1 MTKKRIMAAALLLA
15 VMTAAAGC
23 GGKGGE
29 KTENAWESIPS
40 AQEST
45 EPAAAGETAA
55 DAGENAGGSAAAKD
69 GSAAAETADA
79 GTEGQTEDPV
89 GALYTGTW
97 VDEIA
102 GRAYM
107 VISPA
112 SDGTYDVEINWSS
125 SAAET
130 SAWRIN
136 AAIDRS
142 NGNLVYEDGTYQ
154 ALMFNEDGEAEVVE
168 EKKVNGFFIYAE
180 GGVHWTDSVEHADA
194 PEDSTTFVR
203 EEDFGKQRRGG

>member
-1 MTKKRIMAAALLLA
+1 MTKKKIMAAALLLA

-55 DAGENAGGSAAAKD
+55 
-69 GSAAAETADA
+69 AETADA
-79 GTEGQTEDPV
+79 GAEGQTEDPV

-136 AAIDRS
+136 AAIDRR

-180 GGVHWTDSVEHADA
+180 GSVHWTDSVEHADA

>member
-1 MTKKRIMAAALLLA
+1 MTKKKIVAAALLLA

-40 AQEST
+40 AQE
-45 EPAAAGETAA
+45 PAAAGETAT
-55 DAGENAGGSAAAKD
+55 DAGENAGGTAAAED

-130 SAWRIN
+130 SRFISRIFGLPVFARTTAPAHSS
-136 AAIDRS
+136 AAERAMGLTIRMR
-142 NGNLVYEDGTYQ
+142 LLRAV
-154 ALMFNEDGEAEVVE
+154 
-168 EKKVNGFFIYAE
+168 
-180 GGVHWTDSVEHADA
+180 
-194 PEDSTTFVR
+194 
-203 EEDFGKQRRGG
+203 QRMVSPVSR